1 MLFTVQ
7 KYFNSFDV
15 RNLADFRIN
24 FTCLSYHNFI
34 KVKFDYLF
42 KADFKL
48 KLTDFSQSNF
58 VKTHKN

>member
-7 KYFNSFDV
+7 KYFDSFDV

-34 KVKFDYLF
+34 KVKFDYSI
-42 KADFKL
+42 KADYEL
-48 KLTDFSQSNF
+48 KLIDSSQSNF
-58 VKTHKN
+58 VITHKN